1 MIGRSQG
8 KLCGVELTE
17 DLKTELANGV
27 TQTRMAELAGISPA
41 ALRGLEKDGFVPLHS
56 NTAKK
61 LYGADSLEALE
72 RVKALKASGAS
83 LEQLKAQI
91 LPAVKSEAQL
101 LAELELAKTK
111 LQATRAKLAALTG
124 EVTER
129 VIVQRNELRL
139 SKQELEAIEAL
150 RQSNLRRAVQVE
162 RKANALGARVQYA
175 AAKPHIVRVDLPQAA
190 KRKRK

>member
-1 MIGRSQG
+1 M
-8 KLCGVELTE
+8 ELTE

-27 TQTRMAELAGISPA
+27 TQTRMAELTGLSA
-41 ALRGLEKDGFVPLHS
+41 ASLRALEKDGLVPLHA
-56 NTAKK
+56 NTTKK
-61 LYGADSLEALE
+61 LYGAASLEALE

-83 LEQLKAQI
+83 LEDLKAQV
-91 LPAVKSEAQL
+91 LPAPKSEAQL
-101 LAELELAKTK
+101 LSELELAKTK
-111 LQATRAKLAALTG
+111 LQAARAKLAALTG

-129 VIVQRNELRL
+129 VVVQRNELRL

-162 RKANALGARVQYA
+162 RKANALGARVHYA
-175 AAKPHIVRVDLPQAA
+175 SAKPHIVRVDLPQAP